1 LSPRQG
7 VAHRGA
13 QRLTGPLR
21 STMGG
26 LPRPFWWLWAGML
39 ITSAGGFVLPF
50 LAIYLTDQRGYSA
63 SFTGLTLA
71 MFGVGS
77 GIASLLGGILA
88 DRLGRRVVLLASEAL
103 AVTGMVLLGTAR
115 SEALVLVG
123 TLVVGVGLNA
133 TRPARAAAVAD
144 LVDQADRPRAYS
156 LLYWATNLGF
166 SVAAVTAGSAAE
178 HGFLIL
184 FVVNALANA
193 TAGVVVYRWV
203 PETRP
208 ERPARSAAT
217 RREATGRPSPA
228 VHRDRPFLVLLGSV
242 LLLGIL
248 FQQPLIALPL
258 TMTADHLSPADYGLA
273 MMMNG
278 LVIAALQL
286 PLTRLAGRLRPESAL
301 AAATV
306 ATGLGMGLTA
316 LVHSLPGYAATVVIW
331 SLGEIVVWPTCM
343 ALVAALAPAHAHGTY
358 QGWFLSMWSAAV
370 ALAPLISGQLI
381 QAFSTA
387 VVWAGCL
394 ALALAAA
401 SAHLLLGQLR
411 RTAPVPVPS
420 PEGTD
425 TATL

>member
-1 LSPRQG
+1 MSTRHG
-7 VAHRGA
+7 AVHRGA
-13 QRLTGPLR
+13 QRLAGPLR
-21 STMGG
+21 TAVSG

-50 LAIYLTDQRGYSA
+50 LAIYLTGERGYSA

-71 MFGVGS
+71 VFGVGS
-77 GIASLLGGILA
+77 GIASLLGGVLA
-88 DRLGRRVVLLASEAL
+88 DRLGRRAVLLASEAL
-103 AVTGMVLLGTAR
+103 AVTGMVVLGTAR

-144 LVDQADRPRAYS
+144 LVDPTDRPRAYS

-178 HGFLIL
+178 HGFVIL
-184 FVVNALANA
+184 FVVNALANLA
-193 TAGVVVYRWV
+193 AGAVVYRWV

-208 ERPARSAAT
+208 APAAKSGGTQAGTNARPA
-217 RREATGRPSPA
+217 PA
-228 VHRDRPFLVLLGSV
+228 VHRDRPFLVLLGSI
-242 LLLGIL
+242 LLLGVL
-248 FQQPLIALPL
+248 FQQPLVALPL
-258 TMTADHLSPADYGLA
+258 TMTADHLTPGDYGLA

-278 LVIAALQL
+278 LVIAVLQL

-306 ATGLGMGLTA
+306 TTGVGLALTA

-343 ALVAALAPAHAHGTY
+343 ALVAALAPPHAHGTY
-358 QGWFLSMWSAAV
+358 QGWFLSVWSASV

-381 QAFSTA
+381 QTFNTA
-387 VVWAGCL
+387 VVWTMCLIL
-394 ALALAAA
+394 ALMAA
-401 SAHLLLGQLR
+401 SAHLLLGRLR
-411 RTAPVPVPS
+411 RAVSAPVTLS
-420 PEGTD
+420 EGTD
-425 TATL
+425 AVAP